1 MNNNQI
7 GDRGVRLLANTVTHQ
22 NSNLLI
28 LSLHVNKSISDA
40 SVDAIIDILQ
50 HNRSLKK
57 LWMQD
62 CNISEDGK
70 MKLREAAKSKQNF
83 SLYM

>member
-1 MNNNQI
+1 M
-7 GDRGVRLLANTVTHQ
+7 RLSDMLQ
-22 NSNLLI
+22 R
-28 LSLHVNKSISDA
+28 NK
-40 SVDAIIDILQ
+40 
-50 HNRSLKK
+50 SLKK

-70 MKLREAAKSKQNF
+70 IKLREAARIKQGF